1 MGMWKWLRRR
11 LEVLLRKDSVESELD
26 DEIRVHLEMEIRQHV
41 ASGLSPEEARRRAM
55 IDFGG
60 VERFKEQVRDAR
72 GARVLDDF
80 FQDVRVAARSL
91 PREPVFLATVLLT
104 LAVGIGGNVAMFG
117 VLDRTLLRTLPY
129 PDAER
134 LVLGRVTWQGE
145 VGNTVSAPDYFDYEE
160 QTSSLSGLAA
170 LTPFPVEATVVGTG
184 DPRRVPAPL
193 VSPDLF
199 PTLGVDPVM
208 GRRFRPEEG
217 EPGGAPVVMVSHSF
231 WQGEL
236 GGDPEAVGRTLRVD
250 GDPVTVVGVM
260 PPGFRFLVDADLWRP
275 MVRGGP
281 WAGAR
286 QFHNWVL
293 VGRLADGATLPG
305 AQAEVDGI
313 SARLAEAYPETN
325 RDKGLNLTPLHDAL
339 IEGYRQTL
347 GLLTAAVL
355 VLLLVAGSN
364 VAGLLM
370 ARGTARRAEMAVRSV
385 MGAGRGRLSRQLL
398 AENALLALLAAVLG
412 VALATWL
419 QPVILTFV
427 PLEALGPV
435 DMGLSGRM
443 ILAALVVTVLALLL
457 FGVLPSLRVAGADPA
472 GALGSGMRTSGS
484 RSASRAR
491 SALVVGQIALTAV
504 LLVASGL
511 LLRSFAEIRSV
522 DPGFDAERLLTARVS
537 LPQGEYQDVAR
548 RAALFAELQRR
559 VAAGPGVEAVG
570 LTSHVPIRD
579 TGGNVRVAPPEEW
592 GSGGVFGRIAYQR
605 MVMPGYFD
613 ALGIPIISGRDV
625 RLTDDRESTNVIV
638 LSQSL
643 AESLFP
649 DGSSLGRTVGIDV
662 GGDEPWLAEV
672 VGVVG
677 DVTPSSLT
685 AGPDLAMY
693 FSYVQRSPSG
703 MTLAVQTSTEP
714 TSVTPA
720 VRSILAELDP
730 DVPLDDV
737 MTMEEVITA
746 SVAGQRDLTLLILGF
761 GAMALILAAV
771 GLYGVLAYRVSRK
784 GREIGVRIAL
794 GASTASVASEIL
806 RGGLLLAGLGL
817 ALGLPAA
824 LVASRLVQGM
834 LFEVGE
840 LDPLTYVAVTIFLG
854 MVASVACLVPARRA
868 ATVDPVEA
876 MRDG

>member
-1 MGMWKWLRRR
+1 M
-11 LEVLLRKDSVESELD
+11 
-26 DEIRVHLEMEIRQHV
+26 
-41 ASGLSPEEARRRAM
+41 
-55 IDFGG
+55 
-60 VERFKEQVRDAR
+60 
-72 GARVLDDF
+72 
-80 FQDVRVAARSL
+80 
-91 PREPVFLATVLLT
+91 
-104 LAVGIGGNVAMFG
+104 
-117 VLDRTLLRTLPY
+117 
-129 PDAER
+129 
-134 LVLGRVTWQGE
+134 
-145 VGNTVSAPDYFDYEE
+145 
-160 QTSSLSGLAA
+160 
-170 LTPFPVEATVVGTG
+170 
-184 DPRRVPAPL
+184 
-193 VSPDLF
+193 
-199 PTLGVDPVM
+199 
-208 GRRFRPEEG
+208 
-217 EPGGAPVVMVSHSF
+217 
-231 WQGEL
+231 
-236 GGDPEAVGRTLRVD
+236 
-250 GDPVTVVGVM
+250 
-260 PPGFRFLVDADLWRP
+260 
-275 MVRGGP
+275 
-281 WAGAR
+281 
-286 QFHNWVL
+286 
-293 VGRLADGATLPG
+293 
-305 AQAEVDGI
+305 
-313 SARLAEAYPETN
+313 
-325 RDKGLNLTPLHDAL
+325 
-339 IEGYRQTL
+339 
-347 GLLTAAVL
+347 
-355 VLLLVAGSN
+355 
-364 VAGLLM
+364 
-370 ARGTARRAEMAVRSV
+370 
-385 MGAGRGRLSRQLL
+385 
-398 AENALLALLAAVLG
+398 
-412 VALATWL
+412 
-419 QPVILTFV
+419 
-427 PLEALGPV
+427 
-435 DMGLSGRM
+435 
-443 ILAALVVTVLALLL
+443 
-457 FGVLPSLRVAGADPA
+457 
-472 GALGSGMRTSGS
+472 
-484 RSASRAR
+484 
-491 SALVVGQIALTAV
+491 
-504 LLVASGL
+504 
-511 LLRSFAEIRSV
+511 
-522 DPGFDAERLLTARVS
+522 
-537 LPQGEYQDVAR
+537 
-548 RAALFAELQRR
+548 
-559 VAAGPGVEAVG
+559 
-570 LTSHVPIRD
+570 
-579 TGGNVRVAPPEEW
+579 APPEEW